1 MKTAMQE
8 LIDYLDPIHE
18 GVKMLATKLL
28 EVERM
33 QIQDAYVRG
42 IDEGES
48 RERRDL
54 SGDDEFEYTT
64 PKQYYN
70 RRYK

>member
-8 LIDYLDPIHE
+8 LIDHLDPIHE
-18 GVKMLATKLL
+18 GVKLLALKLL
-28 EVERM
+28 EAERM
-33 QIQDAYVRG
+33 QIQDAYVWG
-42 IDEGES
+42 VDEGES
-48 RERRDL
+48 RERSDP